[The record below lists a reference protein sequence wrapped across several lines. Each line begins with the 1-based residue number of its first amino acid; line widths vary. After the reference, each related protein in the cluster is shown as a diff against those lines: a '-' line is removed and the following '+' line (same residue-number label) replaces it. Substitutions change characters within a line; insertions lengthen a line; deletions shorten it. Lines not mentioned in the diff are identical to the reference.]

1 MTRYMTPPDKYNK
14 SMTNNNITGPI
25 SDSSDVKSLLD
36 TIDQLYQV
44 SCSVLNDHTQTSL
57 RMAIAIEAQMLLSK
71 LQVMNRRWKI
81 HLPFKEASQVDFY
94 KAYERMAE
102 ISREMAESASEDAT
116 RKYNR
121 YCPSKHFLLD
131 LYSVLS
137 TEHGD
142 RSKPYYEDTDVN
154 RFVEQQKVM
163 KTLVADSWEEYV
175 TRVSDKS
182 VTDLY
187 ARRKEKSEIN
197 IPYDAQLVQTIC
209 SNVLIELSDVLY
221 AINQRLTSP
230 ISRKEFARL
239 ADRILI
245 EDEYGGQF
253 AFLKA
258 KAKVTTW
265 MNSTPYD
272 RIEAECDEKIKECIA
287 DIEKTRYGGQFMQ
300 NVKIYKEFDTQ
311 RDSFGKFLFT
321 VRDRI
326 TKDELSQLFLLVFR
340 IYHLRHLPSQVEQD
354 GDDDA
359 EVQQEA
365 PAKGGLFRPELPA
378 EFSQNFQDNDEAVAK
393 FFELLHKAGP
403 YINRSKKKDDS
414 SPGANFANWKWGHL
428 CDALIKLKLLSSKVS
443 FSTVSNFLHDVFP
456 DRSEKS
462 IYRALYRVD
471 EETSSSIVSKVMK
484 YFKPVTDIVN
494 RDL

>member
-1 MTRYMTPPDKYNK
+1 
-14 SMTNNNITGPI
+14 MTNTNINGPI

-36 TIDQLYQV
+36 TIDQLYRV

-94 KAYERMAE
+94 KAYERMAK
-102 ISREMAESASEDAT
+102 ISSEMAETATDDAS
-116 RKYNR
+116 RKFSR

-137 TEHGD
+137 AEDGD

-154 RFVEQQKVM
+154 RFVEQQNVM
-163 KTLVADSWEEYV
+163 QTVVTDNWKEYV

-182 VTDLY
+182 VADLS
-187 ARRKEKSEIN
+187 ARGEAEIE
-197 IPYDAQLVQTIC
+197 ISYDAQFVQTIC
-209 SNVLIELSDVLY
+209 CNVLNELSEELY
-221 AINQRLTSP
+221 AINLRLTSP
-230 ISRKEFARL
+230 ITRKEFARL

-245 EDEYGGQF
+245 EEEYGGRF

-265 MNSTPYD
+265 MNKTPYD
-272 RIEAECDEKIKECIA
+272 RIEAERDEQIAACIE
-287 DIEKTRYGGQFMQ
+287 DIGKTRYGGLFTQ
-300 NVKIYKEFDTQ
+300 NVKIYKDFNDQ

-326 TKDELSQLFLLVFR
+326 TKEELSQLFELVFR
-340 IYHLRHLPSQVEQD
+340 IHHLRNLPSQNEQD

-359 EVQQEA
+359 EDQHKPSATEG
-365 PAKGGLFRPELPA
+365 PSKPELPV
-378 EFSQNFQDNDEAVAK
+378 EFSQNFRGNDEAVAK
-393 FFELLHKAGP
+393 FYELLHKCGP
-403 YINRSKKKDDS
+403 YINRPKKKNVDS
-414 SPGANFANWKWGHL
+414 SPAAKFATWKWGHL
-428 CDALIKLKLLSSKVS
+428 RNALVRLKLLSSKVS
-443 FSTVSNFLHDVFP
+443 FPTFSKFIHTVFP
-456 DRSEKS
+456 DRSEES

-471 EETSSSIVSKVMK
+471 EETSSSIVSDVIK
-484 YFKPVTDIVN
+484 YFQPVSDIVN
-494 RDL
+494 RDLSK